1 MAPEGAGKEPPAFQ
15 RLWCLALVIVNCLKA
30 VLVQAR
36 VLPEGAG
43 ETHFVVYG
51 EQVKGPGA
59 GLVRQQT

>member
-1 MAPEGAGKEPPAFQ
+1 MPETCGCELFLKV
-15 RLWCLALVIVNCLKA
+15 ALDH
-30 VLVQAR
+30 AR
-36 VLPEGAG
+36 VLPAGAG